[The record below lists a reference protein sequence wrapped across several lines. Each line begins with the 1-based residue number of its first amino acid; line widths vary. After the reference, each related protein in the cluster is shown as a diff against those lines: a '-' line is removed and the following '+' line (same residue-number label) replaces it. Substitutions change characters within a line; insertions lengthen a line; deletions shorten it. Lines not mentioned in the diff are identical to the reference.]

1 MGFLCLLPTN
11 VIQTFGNPL
20 LQTIHRHMN
29 MNQIALKGGDTAKEA
44 HKQLRDNVELQASF
58 NQLIDQYADSDEK
71 LGSDSEIRDAMYIFL
86 TQKVFNAYTGES
98 IKLFENKTGDTF
110 NRLSCFRQSI
120 LCSSKS
126 SKKKQKDKK
135 P

>member
-1 MGFLCLLPTN
+1 
-11 VIQTFGNPL
+11 
-20 LQTIHRHMN
+20 

-71 LGSDSEIRDAMYIFL
+71 LGSDSEIREAMYIFL

-98 IKLFENKTGDTF
+98 IKLFEDKTGDTF

-126 SKKKQKDKK
+126 SKKKNKRIKNHNK
-135 P
+135 TLLTSNYISPKNLLLPRETIAV